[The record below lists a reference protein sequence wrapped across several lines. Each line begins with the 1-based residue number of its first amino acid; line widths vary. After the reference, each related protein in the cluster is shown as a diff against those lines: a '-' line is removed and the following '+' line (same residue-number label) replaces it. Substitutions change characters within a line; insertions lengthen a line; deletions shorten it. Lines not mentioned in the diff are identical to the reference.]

1 MTPEQ
6 KVEVIKSLAYRHYT
20 TCMAMADCP
29 RDHRLK
35 TAQAFLDI
43 YLDISTG
50 NLNTFIQNLRNRGYK
65 IPD

>member
-6 KVEVIKSLAYRHYT
+6 KVEVIKSLAFRHYT
-20 TCMAMADCP
+20 TCLAMTDRP
-29 RDHRLK
+29 RDHRMK
-35 TAQAFLDI
+35 AAKAFQDI

-50 NLNTFIQNLRNRGYK
+50 NLDTFIQNLRNRGYK